1 MNGPGSIHNLDVT
14 ASTLVCGVAGQ
25 VDEGLRPTADVL
37 ASQPL
42 LTAVALNPELGNI
55 VRIYRPAPTLAF
67 SRRESSLPGF
77 AEAVSECGAFGFEPI
92 IRPAGGRAVALDA
105 NWFVIDIVTP
115 ELGGHGDNREVFRRH
130 GDSFVAQLRA
140 WGVDAALGPV
150 EGEYCPGDFSIN
162 ARKKV
167 KLVGTAQRVV
177 RGARLFSASLPVTIS
192 TDVSEIL
199 ARVNSLLGLEWQ
211 PETLGCLEGE
221 VPGIDPE
228 VVAAGLVATF
238 AGTDPTERTLTDLLA
253 ASPVAHGTESK
264 KYR

>member
-1 MNGPGSIHNLDVT
+1 MNEPGPNQIFDVN

-25 VDEGLRPTADVL
+25 VYEGLRATTDVL

-55 VRIYRPAPTLAF
+55 VRIYRPVPTLAF

-77 AEAVSECGAFGFEPI
+77 AEAVSECGAFGFDPV

-115 ELGGHGDNREVFRRH
+115 ELGTHGDNREVFRRH
-130 GDSFVAQLRA
+130 GASFVAQLRA

-177 RGARLFSASLPVTIS
+177 RGARLFSASVPVTIS
-192 TDVSEIL
+192 RDVLEIL
-199 ARVNSLLGLEWQ
+199 VRVNSLLGLEWK

-221 VPGIDPE
+221 VPGIDPD
-228 VVAAGLVATF
+228 VVAAGLAATF
-238 AGTDPTERTLTDLLA
+238 AGIDPTERTLTDLLA
-253 ASPVAHGTESK
+253 ASRVAHGTESK
-264 KYR
+264 DYV